1 MQDGARAAI
10 QTGPEQTHTACVL
23 HTGPYWAILD
33 RTGPH
38 WAILGATGP
47 YWSILGHTGLYWT
60 IQEHTGGYWALLG
73 QPGGPPC
80 LRQDTTLHGRPRLG
94 RTHLTS
100 PLHTSPCLLKFE
112 LNVKLKL
119 KFVKVGEGLCKDS
132 PEVTFDFESQSAIS
146 IESDTELAIVLE
158 TKPETQGL

>member
-1 MQDGARAAI
+1 MCA
-10 QTGPEQTHTACVL
+10 
-23 HTGPYWAILD
+23 PYRAILD
-33 RTGPH
+33 RAGPH
-38 WAILGATGP
+38 RAILGATGP

-100 PLHTSPCLLKFE
+100 PLHTSPWAPCKWKFNATKAKVVVSWTCNGNSNTPRRYDKKTLKSLESLEFLE
-112 LNVKLKL
+112 
-119 KFVKVGEGLCKDS
+119 
-132 PEVTFDFESQSAIS
+132 DFGAAESLGSIS
-146 IESDTELAIVLE
+146 
-158 TKPETQGL
+158 